1 MISTEIILEKCK
13 MPPAPVIAVKI
24 LRLANNPTVSVDDL
38 KDTII
43 EDQVLTS
50 HLLKI
55 ANSSFY
61 KRQGTVS
68 TITDAIFVVG
78 FNATKMLIIALSTR
92 ELYNRWG
99 LLEQKLWE
107 HSMGVSIAAGIIAH
121 EKRHLKIE
129 EALVAGLLHDIGK
142 IVMYTNMSEDFTNLM
157 AYVLKNNVPFSHIE
171 RNFFDF
177 GHAEVGALLAKKW
190 NFPDVLCNAIG
201 CHHSSPE
208 NISETYPDE
217 FILYASVALADLI
230 CLGLG
235 VGYKSALIDLDTDL
249 TTKKWLDTL
258 NISPERL
265 QELAEIF
272 KETHL
277 KKECEYRV

>member
-1 MISTEIILEKCK
+1 MTSTEIILEKCK

-24 LRLANNPTVSVDDL
+24 LRLANNPMATVDDL
-38 KDTII
+38 KNVII
-43 EDQVLTS
+43 EDQVITS

-55 ANSSFY
+55 ANASFY
-61 KRQGTVS
+61 RRQGTVG
-68 TITDAIFVVG
+68 TVTDAIFVVG
-78 FNATKMLIIALSTR
+78 FNAAKMLTIALSTR

-107 HSMGVSIAAGIIAH
+107 HSMGVSIAAGLIAY

-142 IVMYTNMSEDFTNLM
+142 IIMYTNKSEDFTNLM
-157 AYVLKNNVPFSHIE
+157 AYVLRNNVPFSHIE

-177 GHAEVGALLAKKW
+177 GHAEIGALLAKKW
-190 NFPDVLCNAIG
+190 NFPDVLSNAIG

-208 NISETYPDE
+208 NIIETYPDE

-249 TTKKWLDTL
+249 SMKRWVDTL

-265 QELAEIF
+265 QELTEIF